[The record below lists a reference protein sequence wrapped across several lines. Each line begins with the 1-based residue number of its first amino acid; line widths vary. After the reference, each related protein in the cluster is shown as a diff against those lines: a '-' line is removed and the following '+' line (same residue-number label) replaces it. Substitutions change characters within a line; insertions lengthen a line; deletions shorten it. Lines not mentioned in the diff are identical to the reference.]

1 MRYLIVIIAAFLLL
15 LVSCKRPQSTYSSK
29 EIVRT
34 DTFFRYREVIKTLP
48 QKDSVVIFNPC
59 DSLGIINRFYAQI
72 SIPNGKVEVQSK
84 SNRIIA
90 TVVTDK
96 TVSVNDST
104 RKDTSSKDSSVVEKV
119 VVKNIIPSW
128 IIIVVFIETMIILL
142 YLYFKLIFPR

>member
-1 MRYLIVIIAAFLLL
+1 MRHLLFIIIPIFTLL
-15 LVSCKRPQSTYSSK
+15 SCKRPQSTYSSK
-29 EIVRT
+29 ETVRT

-119 VVKNIIPSW
+119 VVKTIIPTW
-128 IIIVVFIETMIILL
+128 IIVTLFIETMIILL
-142 YLYFKLIFPR
+142 YLYYRLTFYK

>member
-128 IIIVVFIETMIILL
+128 IIIVLFIETMIILL

>member
-1 MRYLIVIIAAFLLL
+1 MLL

-128 IIIVVFIETMIILL
+128 IIIVLFIETMIILL

>member
-29 EIVRT
+29 ETVRI
-34 DTFFRYREVIKTLP
+34 DTFFRYKEVIKTLP
-48 QKDSVVIFNPC
+48 QKDSIIIYNPC

-72 SIPNGKVEVQSK
+72 SIPNGKVEIQSK
-84 SNRIIA
+84 HNKIVA
-90 TVVTDK
+90 TVRSDGSTSTLDSVQ
-96 TVSVNDST
+96 VSST
-104 RKDTSSKDSSVVEKV
+104 KKDSSTVEKV

-128 IIIVVFIETMIILL
+128 IIIVLFIETMIILL